1 MEEKKTIPYIAY
13 ESALARLE
21 RQSKRFF
28 IALVIAILLM
38 VITNGLWLYA
48 WNQYDYL
55 NTSVTKTVDVN
66 AKDGVANYIGN
77 NGNITTD
84 SND

>member
-1 MEEKKTIPYIAY
+1 MDDKKMVPYIAY

-28 IALVIAILLM
+28 IALVVAILLI

-48 WNQYDYL
+48 WNQYEYVD
-55 NTSVTKTVDVN
+55 TTVTKNVDVN
-66 AKDGVANYIGN
+66 AKDGIANYIGN
-77 NGNITTD
+77 NGDIHTN